1 MGLMGANKMIVEI
14 TQEMRE
20 KSRVLSGQ
28 IFGKEK
34 LLGWKDKFKTGYEFQ
49 ADFVGFLGEMAFAKG
64 YGLEEP
70 VFLEQGKDK
79 YDWIIDGKRVDLK
92 TKSEKTKKFLI
103 NSEQYD
109 RKKEQIDVFVFG
121 EIYGDYF
128 KLVGWIEYECVP
140 EISTMNLFPN
150 GSKAWAVRKRELNKM
165 GELIVPR
172 DKSS

>member
-1 MGLMGANKMIVEI
+1 MIEKI
-14 TQEMRE
+14 TQEMRD
-20 KSRVLSGQ
+20 KSRILSEK

-34 LLGWKDKFKTGYEFQ
+34 KLGYHDKFKTGYEFS
-49 ADFVGFLGEMAFAKG
+49 ADFVGFLGEMSFAKG

-70 VFLEQGKDK
+70 SFLEQGKDK
-79 YDWIIDGKRVDLK
+79 YDWIINEKRVDLK

-103 NSEQYD
+103 NKEQYT
-109 RKKEQIDVFVFG
+109 RKKGLIDIFVFG

-128 KLVGWIEYECVP
+128 KSVGWVEYARVP
-140 EISTMNLFPN
+140 EISTINIFPN
-150 GSKAWAVRKRELNKM
+150 GSKAFAVRKRELKKM